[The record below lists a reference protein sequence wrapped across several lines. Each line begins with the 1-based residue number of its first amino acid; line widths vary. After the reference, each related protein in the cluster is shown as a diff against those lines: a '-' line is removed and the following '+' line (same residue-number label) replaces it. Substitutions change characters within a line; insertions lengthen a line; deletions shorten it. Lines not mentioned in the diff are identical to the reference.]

1 MNEISKNL
9 RCVLLRSGIEIWAE
23 EEKIKN
29 LETILKGLT
38 ESKFIGI
45 EGQTINTADI
55 SGIFSA
61 ELMAEKTRRKNGEW
75 QDEKGV
81 WHLQGDWKCQY
92 KDLYHKKFEK
102 CEHLNSLGYK

>member
-9 RCVLLRSGIEIWAE
+9 MAIVIRGDYQIWIDEENLESVKKAMENKSIIEIG
-23 EEKIKN
+23 KHI
-29 LETILKGLT
+29 
-38 ESKFIGI
+38 
-45 EGQTINTADI
+45 INAVDI

-61 ELMAEKTRRKNGEW
+61 EIMAEKTRRKNGEW